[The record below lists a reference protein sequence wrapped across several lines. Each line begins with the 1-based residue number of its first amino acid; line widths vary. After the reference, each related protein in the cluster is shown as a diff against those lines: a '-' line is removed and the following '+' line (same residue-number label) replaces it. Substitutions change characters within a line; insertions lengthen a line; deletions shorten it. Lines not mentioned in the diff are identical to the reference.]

1 MSKRTSLHPSVQQFK
16 QFVKKHPLLIKE
28 VRAGKKSWQ
37 DFYEEW
43 TILGDDDDIWKKYKN
58 AAEIASEKE
67 EVEPASKEEEAPKT
81 EDQEGSKGSQ
91 FGDLLSMLKS
101 INLNDIQGHVQNLS
115 GIMATV
121 QGLLQTF
128 QSNPNQEGQGQ
139 QQSQTQQQN
148 QQQSPFNF
156 RQF

>member
-1 MSKRTSLHPSVQQFK
+1 MSKRTTLHPSVQQFK

-43 TILGDDDDIWKKYKN
+43 TILGDNEEVWKKYKKI
-58 AAEIASEKE
+58 EASDIDEEEEVESTDEKE
-67 EVEPASKEEEAPKT
+67 EK
-81 EDQEGSKGSQ
+81 DQGESKGPQ
-91 FGDLLSMLKS
+91 FGEILSMLKS

-121 QGLLQTF
+121 QGLLQSF
-128 QSNPNQEGQGQ
+128 QSNPSNQSGSNSQQ
-139 QQSQTQQQN
+139 TQQSQPQQN
-148 QQQSPFNF
+148 QQSPFNF